1 MVRLKGFGSDTEVV
15 DRHGLTDIGGPLFV
29 GGVSFLTP
37 ATGLFTDLFMLQHL
51 RTEQS
56 FRDYLEFREE
66 AFKLAAE
73 EMVAACDSPIDLII
87 QTEHD
92 EKLFRNH
99 FFRLMALRD
108 KYSVIVDDGSG
119 SEACRAD
126 NLLPHRAY
134 NED

>member
-1 MVRLKGFGSDTEVV
+1 M

-37 ATGLFTDLFMLQHL
+37 ATGLFTDSRMLRHL

-73 EMVAACDSPIDLII
+73 EMVAACDSPVCTGSLYFFFHQIFYTLSDI
-87 QTEHD
+87 
-92 EKLFRNH
+92 FRYWCSLS
-99 FFRLMALRD
+99 FVCA
-108 KYSVIVDDGSG
+108 
-119 SEACRAD
+119 A
-126 NLLPHRAY
+126 
-134 NED
+134 